1 MLPFQSDQRL
11 LNLSPVDTDK
21 LLSGQFWGELRV
33 FLAVAKAKSFNRAAE
48 ILNTSQPTVSRQVKR
63 LQDLMGSQLFVP
75 TQQGVRLTAKGEE
88 LANAL
93 TKLDLALFSLT
104 NDLKAESKEAEGVV
118 RVSITDGLNVI
129 FVVPALS
136 NFSTAFPKIQ
146 MHLKSPL
153 NVISLRDNQTDLMIG
168 FHPVHA
174 ADITVRKLGVLHL
187 LPLASKAYVKKH
199 GLPTKKNLEKHL
211 FLQSEFYAAKTGLW
225 DDWTEAVSRGQVA
238 HFCDNSVA
246 YAALAKAGLGIALLG
261 SYTVLD
267 PVAVP
272 LEIGVKVSVQIYVMA
287 LTDRLNSRPVR
298 VVFDWLA
305 DIFGSNNP
313 WFHETFRLDHPPGPY
328 DEGFRSLFN
337 L

>member
-11 LNLSPVDTDK
+11 LNQSPVDTDK

-136 NFSTAFPKIQ
+136 NFSAAFPKIQ

-211 FLQSEFYAAKTGLW
+211 FLKSEFYSAKTLLF
-225 DDWTEAVSRGQVA
+225 DYWTEAVSRGQVA

-261 SYTVLD
+261 SYTVLH

-305 DIFGSNNP
+305 DIFGTNNP